1 MSMGENAM
9 KTAPKQREW
18 GDTVHKFTL
27 AREPSFP
34 HRLKQDGAEMQGRE
48 GVRQLENEGEGR
60 GSGGTPGPTCDK
72 AVPKLFHAVLA
83 KGDCCSDASA
93 AIPVAWMVSWS
104 WLLAIG
110 ACFSKSTETSLF
122 DAWGARPKNC
132 TDRDTVQNRLSS
144 QHSGG
149 RLDQAA
155 RLRRTGNFSL
165 LMPIASSHR
174 SNCFPAQP
182 PFHFAFQPLRTCR
195 LPGSFSGIGRG

>member
-1 MSMGENAM
+1 M

-34 HRLKQDGAEMQGRE
+34 HRLKQD
-48 GVRQLENEGEGR
+48 
-60 GSGGTPGPTCDK
+60 GGTPGPTCDK

-182 PFHFAFQPLRTCR
+182 PFHSHSSR
-195 LPGSFSGIGRG
+195 